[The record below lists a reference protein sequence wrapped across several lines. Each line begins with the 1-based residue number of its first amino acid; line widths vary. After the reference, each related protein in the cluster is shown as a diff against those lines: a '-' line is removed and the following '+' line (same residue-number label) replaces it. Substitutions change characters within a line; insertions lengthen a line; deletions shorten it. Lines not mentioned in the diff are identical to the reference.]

1 MRCLK
6 TCAQSWCP
14 TETFYSALF
23 VFVTW
28 RWRSSRRNWSA
39 PLPDATDQL
48 PLYKVVEHVHGC
60 RKDFNAGATR
70 RFSQKFS
77 GGGQNWW
84 NLFFLPLET
93 KRTTFFAKNFKI
105 QGGKVPP
112 APPLSTPMSTSA
124 LWSYAFSVAYVL
136 CGLANFSLVLQYIV
150 WHCFFQCVSCFAFVK
165 PHFRFYV

>member
-1 MRCLK
+1 MGVGKILTRGPPGDFLK
-6 TCAQSWCP
+6 N
-14 TETFYSALF
+14 FL
-23 VFVTW
+23 
-28 RWRSSRRNWSA
+28 
-39 PLPDATDQL
+39 
-48 PLYKVVEHVHGC
+48 
-60 RKDFNAGATR
+60 
-70 RFSQKFS
+70 

-150 WHCFFQCVSCFAFVK
+150 
-165 PHFRFYV
+165 